1 MHAALPQP
9 AIDVIEG
16 TVFTPAQAGR
26 LIQLFSPQGTESS
39 ITFLVGPRQER
50 VELPEALYRV
60 LSDALIILSRGDAI
74 VIGSIH
80 QLLTT
85 TAAADLLGISRQYLI
100 RLIERRELE
109 CEMVGRHR
117 RLRLRDVLAYRE
129 QRASQRRGA
138 LDKLTALD
146 EELGAY
152 E

>member
-1 MHAALPQP
+1 M
-9 AIDVIEG
+9 DVIEG
-16 TVFTPAQAGR
+16 NAVTPAQAGQ
-26 LIQLFSPQGTESS
+26 LIQLFPPKGTEQSLA
-39 ITFLVGPRQER
+39 FLIGPGQER
-50 VELPEALYRV
+50 VELPAALYRV
-60 LSDALIILSRGDAI
+60 LSDALAILSRGDAV

-80 QLLTT
+80 QMLTT
-85 TAAADLLGISRQYLI
+85 TEAADLLGLSRQYLI
-100 RLIERRELE
+100 RLIERQELA

-129 QRASQRRGA
+129 RRATQRHDA